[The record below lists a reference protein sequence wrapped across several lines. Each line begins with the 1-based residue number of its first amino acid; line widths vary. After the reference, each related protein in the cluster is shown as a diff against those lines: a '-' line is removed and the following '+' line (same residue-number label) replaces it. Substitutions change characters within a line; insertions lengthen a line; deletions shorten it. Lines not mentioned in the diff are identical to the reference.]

1 MNEKILMML
10 KIAVLCITPAL
21 AVMASL
27 YVLDVLTGEAMREA
41 FLKIMAIAGIFTGS
55 ALVTVM
61 VSSAGKS

>member
-27 YVLDVLTGEAMREA
+27 YVLDVIPEESMRET
-41 FLKIMAIAGIFTGS
+41 FLKFMTITSFFTGA

>member
-1 MNEKILMML
+1 MNPKILMTL

-27 YVLDVLTGEAMREA
+27 YVLDVITEESMREA
-41 FLKIMAIAGIFTGS
+41 FLKFMTVTGIFTGA
-55 ALVTVM
+55 ALTTVM